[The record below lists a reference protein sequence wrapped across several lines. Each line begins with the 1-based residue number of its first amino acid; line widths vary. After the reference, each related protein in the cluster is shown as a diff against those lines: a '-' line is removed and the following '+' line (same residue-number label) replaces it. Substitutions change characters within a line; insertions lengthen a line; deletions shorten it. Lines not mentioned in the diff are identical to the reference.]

1 MEKGIKRIKQTTMRP
16 EYMKYVSEKIMIS
29 IEDLSDTEMEIINIT
44 FDLFKE
50 KVDDIKMLNDD
61 INKLQNAYL
70 NLKSSLDDNNY

>member
-1 MEKGIKRIKQTTMRP
+1 MRP
-16 EYMKYVSEKIMIS
+16 EYMKYVSEKIMIP
-29 IEDLSDTEMEIINIT
+29 IEDLSDIEMEIINIT

>member
-1 MEKGIKRIKQTTMRP
+1 MRP
-16 EYMKYVSEKIMIS
+16 EYMKYISEKIMIS

-50 KVDDIKMLNDD
+50 KMDDIKMLNDD
-61 INKLQNAYL
+61 INRLQKAYL

>member
-1 MEKGIKRIKQTTMRP
+1 MRP
-16 EYMKYVSEKIMIS
+16 EYMKYISEKIMIS

-50 KVDDIKMLNDD
+50 KMDDIKMLNDD
-61 INKLQNAYL
+61 INKLQIAYL

>member
-1 MEKGIKRIKQTTMRP
+1 MRP

>member
-1 MEKGIKRIKQTTMRP
+1 MRP
-16 EYMKYVSEKIMIS
+16 EYMKYVSEKIMIP
-29 IEDLSDTEMEIINIT
+29 IEDLSDTEIEIINIT

>member
-1 MEKGIKRIKQTTMRP
+1 MRP
-16 EYMKYVSEKIMIS
+16 EYMKYVSEKIMIP

>member
-1 MEKGIKRIKQTTMRP
+1 MRP

-61 INKLQNAYL
+61 ISKLQNAYL